1 LRNAL
6 RLARGFA
13 RAWRIVGRFE
23 PDVLFL
29 TGGYVS
35 VPVAC
40 ATWLHRK
47 PIVVF
52 LPDVEPG
59 LAIKLLARIATRVA
73 VSVEDSRRYLPP
85 GKVVVTGY
93 PLRPE
98 FHQARRQ
105 AARERFGL
113 DPKDKVVVVFGGSR
127 GARTINRA
135 LGEILEPLLARA
147 RVLHVSGRLDFEE
160 CRARRDALPVELEAR
175 YELFDYM
182 HAMEQA
188 LAAADLVVA
197 RAGAGTLGEF
207 PFFGL
212 PAILVPYPYA
222 WRYQKVN
229 ADYLVEHGAAI
240 RMNDADMRQ
249 QLWPTIEAL
258 LDDAERLGRMSAN
271 ARELARPDA
280 AANLAGLLA
289 QLAHSSHSSDERRVH
304 YGGH

>member
-1 LRNAL
+1 VWRLVRNAL
-6 RLARGFA
+6 RLTRGFV

-40 ATWLHRK
+40 ATWLRRK
-47 PIVVF
+47 PIVVY

-59 LAIKLLARIATRVA
+59 LAIKLLSRIATRVA
-73 VSVEDSRRYLPP
+73 VSVEDSRQYLPSD
-85 GKVVVTGY
+85 KVVVTGY

-98 FHQARRQ
+98 FHQVRRQ
-105 AARERFGL
+105 DAREHFGVA
-113 DPKDKVVVVFGGSR
+113 PQDKVILVFGGSR

-147 RVLHVSGRLDFEE
+147 RVLHVSGPLDVKE
-160 CRARRDALPVELEAR
+160 CGARRDALPAEVQAR
-175 YELFDYM
+175 YHLFDYM
-182 HAMEQA
+182 HDMAQA

-197 RAGAGTLGEF
+197 RAGASTLGEF

-229 ADYLVEHGAAI
+229 ADYLVNQGAAI
-240 RMNDADMRQ
+240 RLNDADMRQ

-258 LDDAERLGRMSAN
+258 LNDAERLERMSAN
-271 ARELARPDA
+271 ARKLARPDA
-280 AANLAGLLA
+280 AANLADLLA
-289 QLAHSSHSSDERRVH
+289 QLAHSS
-304 YGGH
+304 

>member
-1 LRNAL
+1 M
-6 RLARGFA
+6 
-13 RAWRIVGRFE
+13 
-23 PDVLFL
+23 
-29 TGGYVS
+29 S

-40 ATWLHRK
+40 ATWLRRK
-47 PIVVF
+47 PIVVY

-59 LAIKLLARIATRVA
+59 LAIKLLSRIATRVA
-73 VSVEDSRRYLPP
+73 VSVEDSRQYLPSD
-85 GKVVVTGY
+85 KVVVTGY

-98 FHQARRQ
+98 FHQVRRQ
-105 AARERFGL
+105 DAREHFGVA
-113 DPKDKVVVVFGGSR
+113 PQDKVILVFGGSR

-147 RVLHVSGRLDFEE
+147 RVLHVSGPLDVEE
-160 CRARRDALPVELEAR
+160 CAARRDALAAEVQAR
-175 YELFDYM
+175 YHLFDYM
-182 HAMEQA
+182 HDFAQA

-229 ADYLVEHGAAI
+229 ADYLVNQGAAI
-240 RMNDADMRQ
+240 RLNDADMRQ

-258 LDDAERLGRMSAN
+258 LNDAERLRRMSAN
-271 ARELARPDA
+271 ARKLARPDA
-280 AANLAGLLA
+280 AANLADLLA
-289 QLAHSSHSSDERRVH
+289 QLAHSS
-304 YGGH
+304 